1 MFFKKADVEW
11 LDFVVANR
19 REEAA
24 VGLYDIVA
32 GPVANDTTVRVINDY
47 MDGVCSK
54 ETAIERLLPQKL
66 ADQYAFLTELALSY
80 ITFKKWE
87 KVK

>member
-1 MFFKKADVEW
+1 MVMTV
-11 LDFVVANR
+11 DFVVANR
-19 REEAA
+19 REAA

-80 ITFKKWE
+80 ITFKEWE